1 MSPASSTPQHDP
13 GGTIHLR
20 PHSATALSVV
30 VGLVAAALTLDAV
43 IRAGWEG
50 VAALPLLLLVVVL
63 VWMLLW
69 APRVVL
75 HEEAVEVRNIFVTHH
90 LPFAAL
96 TDIRI
101 GAMLR
106 LETTTPRGEPATVTA
121 WNAPALRR
129 DNPFRRESSMR
140 EDGLRGRRL
149 TPRERMAQD
158 QTGSRSAVVKE
169 RWMRWIDR
177 HELDGAALEG
187 TALEGTAPT
196 APSEARPMTRP
207 NLLAIVLLAV
217 TVGLVLARLL
227 L

>member
-1 MSPASSTPQHDP
+1 MSPAPTTPQHDP

-20 PHSATALSVV
+20 PHGATALSIV
-30 VGLVAAALTLDAV
+30 VGLVAVALTLDAV
-43 IRAGWEG
+43 IRAGWQG
-50 VAALPLLLLVVVL
+50 VAALPLLLLVVVA

-75 HEEAVEVRNIFVTHH
+75 HDEAVEVRNIFVTHH

-106 LETTTPRGEPATVTA
+106 LETVSRRGEPTTVTA

-129 DNPFRRESSMR
+129 DNPLRRESSMR
-140 EDGLRGRRL
+140 EEGLRGRRL
-149 TPRERMAQD
+149 SSQERMAQD
-158 QTGSRSAVVKE
+158 QTSNRSAVIKQ
-169 RWMRWIDR
+169 RWMRWMDQ
-177 HELDGAALEG
+177 HDLEG
-187 TALEGTAPT
+187 GV
-196 APSEARPMTRP
+196 APSGAQPTTRA
-207 NLLAIVLLAV
+207 NVLALTLLAV
-217 TVGLVLARLL
+217 TIGLVMARLL